1 MNLYIGFCRSQNP
14 NSLVDKQPQNYLALF
29 TKGGLDGQPRKERV
43 LNAVIIL
50 DISGSMSEPLS
61 SGAPTGK
68 SRLDLSK

>member
-1 MNLYIGFCRSQNP
+1 LY
-14 NSLVDKQPQNYLALF
+14 